1 MMGIVLFA
9 IIGAKLN
16 MGAGFW
22 ICYGVLTFIK
32 VIDAA
37 YKVVKDY
44 TNS

>member
-16 MGAGFW
+16 MGVGFW
-22 ICYGVLTFIK
+22 ICYGVLAGFK

-37 YKVVKDY
+37 YEVVKDY
-44 TNS
+44 KNS